1 MFEDR
6 KWLPVAMVFPVLAL
20 LTVMIG
26 IPSVFVGWLSL
37 TKSSLGTDTTFVGL
51 DNYRQIFS
59 DRIFLRA
66 AVNTFVIVNVVVYAE
81 LFLAL
86 VLASAL
92 NCKFFGKGV
101 IFSILIAPYAVSEV
115 SAVIMWQYA
124 FEPDVGL
131 FNILLEKVFSIDFN
145 WPRNPHHGLALIA
158 VLSIWIHLPFT
169 LIILYSAISTVPEDL
184 KSAARIEGA
193 TEWQVFRK
201 VTFRVIAPAILIA
214 LMFRYIF
221 AMRLF
226 SEAWLLT
233 EGGPA
238 RLTEV
243 LGIYLFRTAFRYF
256 DFGPAAA
263 TGIAMQFMSLL
274 VASFYLYRLYKG
286 MRTDG

>member
-1 MFEDR
+1 MFEDKR
-6 KWLPVAMVFPVLAL
+6 WLPTLMVSPVLL
-20 LTVMIG
+20 LLIVMIG
-26 IPSVFVGWLSL
+26 IPSIFVAWLSL
-37 TKSSLGTDTTFVGL
+37 TESTLGAQSTFVGL

-59 DRIFLRA
+59 DRIFWRA
-66 AVNTFVIVNVVVYAE
+66 AINTFIIVNIVVYAE
-81 LFLAL
+81 LIIAMLLAL
-86 VLASAL
+86 AL
-92 NCKFFGKGV
+92 NCKFFGKGL

-115 SAVIMWQYA
+115 SAVVMWQYA
-124 FEPDVGL
+124 FEPDVGT
-131 FNILLEKVFSIDFN
+131 FNLLLEQLFGIDFN
-145 WPRNPHHGLALIA
+145 WSRNPFHGLTLIA
-158 VLSIWIHLPFT
+158 ILSIWIHLPFT

-193 TEWQVFRK
+193 NERQVFRL
-201 VTFRVIAPAILIA
+201 VTFRIIAPAVLIA

-243 LGIYLFRTAFRYF
+243 LGIYLFRSAFRYF

-263 TGIAMQFMSLL
+263 TGIAMQFLSLL

-286 MRTDG
+286 MKANG

>member
-1 MFEDR
+1 MFEER
-6 KWLPVAMVFPVLAL
+6 RWLPVILVAPVLAL
-20 LTVMIG
+20 LMVLIG

-37 TKSSLGTDTTFVGL
+37 TESSLGTKTTFVGL
-51 DNYRQIFS
+51 DNYRQIFG
-59 DRIFLRA
+59 DRIFWRA
-66 AVNTFVIVNVVVYAE
+66 ALNTFVIVNVVVYAE

-86 VLASAL
+86 VLAAAL
-92 NCKFFGKGV
+92 NCRFFGKGLV
-101 IFSILIAPYAVSEV
+101 FSILIAPYAVSEV
-115 SAVIMWQYA
+115 SAVVMWQYA
-124 FEPDVGL
+124 FEPNVGI
-131 FNILLEKVFSIDFN
+131 FNILLEQVTGIAFN
-145 WPRNPHHGLALIA
+145 WTRNPYHGLALIA

-201 VTFRVIAPAILIA
+201 VTFRVIAPAVLIA

-243 LGIYLFRTAFRYF
+243 LGIYLYRTAFRYF

-263 TGIAMQFMSLL
+263 TGIAMQFLSLL

-286 MRTDG
+286 MRANG